1 MVNVFALCG
10 QADGGLRI
18 DRKSMLRAAGRASGA
33 AAVKPRFQQGSVD
46 EVCFLGAPTAR
57 DQFLSPE

>member
-1 MVNVFALCG
+1 MVSVFALCG

-46 EVCFLGAPTAR
+46 EVCFLGAPTDR
-57 DQFLSPE
+57 SRSPD

>member
-1 MVNVFALCG
+1 MVSVFALCG

-18 DRKSMLRAAGRASGA
+18 DRRSMLRAAGRASGA

-46 EVCFLGAPTAR
+46 EVCFLGASTAQ
-57 DQFLSPE
+57 DQSRSPK